1 MKGIGLHKDVI
12 TEVLA
17 FGNQKRINEIKAKFQ
32 EKYGKDLV
40 AEIKSETSGYY
51 QKIVLRLWKE
61 IDKKMHKLIYRNV
74 LELLMSFIKQ
84 EKIK

>member
-1 MKGIGLHKDVI
+1 MKGIGSHKDVI

-32 EKYGKDLV
+32 EKYWKDLV

-51 QKIVLRLWKE
+51 QK
-61 IDKKMHKLIYRNV
+61 
-74 LELLMSFIKQ
+74 
-84 EKIK
+84 